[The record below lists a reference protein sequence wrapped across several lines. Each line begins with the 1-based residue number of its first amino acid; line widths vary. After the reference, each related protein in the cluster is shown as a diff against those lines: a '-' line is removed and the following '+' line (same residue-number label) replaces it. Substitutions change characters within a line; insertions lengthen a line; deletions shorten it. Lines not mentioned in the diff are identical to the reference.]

1 LVPNS
6 AHKYAV
12 ASYTPNL
19 QPNDDDHSLSVYMAQ
34 QLPAGVP
41 MANWLPIPAGA
52 FNIMLRV
59 YGPEGT
65 VEDNTY
71 VPPPIEKR

>member
-1 LVPNS
+1 
-6 AHKYAV
+6 
-12 ASYTPNL
+12 
-19 QPNDDDHSLSVYMAQ
+19 MAQ

-41 MANWLPIPAGA
+41 VANWLPIPAGA

-59 YGPEGT
+59 YGPQGS